1 MSKNSG
7 LFFLNRSI
15 KHYKINFMNMKFNS
29 FTINIV
35 SFLITLVIIVLFFLI
50 PKYFIYNS
58 NNNDNNTNTNIN
70 NVDNLI
76 NRESKSNTEKVI
88 TDWRIKIPEIML
100 NKSIVE
106 GKLDY
111 LDNQNNQTKNSMIH
125 YDKSYIENGSIVL
138 LCKEKIDNIKK
149 DVSVYYKV
157 NSTIYEYR
165 TLEKESIKKEE
176 LDKLLRRR

>member
-15 KHYKINFMNMKFNS
+15 KHYKINCMNMKFNS

-35 SFLITLVIIVLFFLI
+35 SFLITMVIIILFFLI

-58 NNNDNNTNTNIN
+58 NNNTNTNIN
-70 NVDNLI
+70 NVDILI
-76 NRESKSNTEKVI
+76 NRESKSNTERDI
-88 TDWRIKIPEIML
+88 IDWRIKIPEIML

-106 GKLDY
+106 GKQDY

-138 LCKEKIDNIKK
+138 FLKEKIDNIKK
-149 DVSVYYKV
+149 DVSVYYKI
-157 NSTIYEYR
+157 NSNIYEYK
-165 TLEKESIKKEE
+165 TIEKEFIKKEE
-176 LDKLLRRR
+176 LDKLLRRRK

>member
-15 KHYKINFMNMKFNS
+15 KHYKINCMNMKFNS

-35 SFLITLVIIVLFFLI
+35 SFLITMVIILFFLI

-58 NNNDNNTNTNIN
+58 NNNNNIN

-76 NRESKSNTEKVI
+76 NRESKSNTERDI

-165 TLEKESIKKEE
+165 TLEKEFIKKEE
-176 LDKLLRRR
+176 LDKLLRRRK